1 MKLLGLIFILL
12 GCSMGGFVLAANF
25 KRREVQLKGLNR
37 ALIELQNNIIYTH
50 EPLPIALKNVS
61 KKSNGFVKDLF
72 LKCGEILDNGLVNSV
87 YEAMGMAMETCK
99 ADNGLKKEDNE
110 ILLDFCKS
118 LGTTDKEGHVRL
130 FKLCLSN
137 IEENI
142 KTAKED
148 RFKNEKMYRCLG
160 VALGLIILILFI

>member
-1 MKLLGLIFILL
+1 MKLLGLVFILL

-61 KKSNGFVKDLF
+61 RKSEGYIRNLF
-72 LKCGEILDNGLVNSV
+72 LKCAEILESGIVNSV
-87 YEAMGMAMETCK
+87 YEAMGRAIETCK
-99 ADNGLKKEDNE
+99 DDNGLKKEDND
-110 ILLDFCKS
+110 IILDFCKS

-137 IEENI
+137 VEENI
-142 KTAKED
+142 KTAKEE